1 MLRIV
6 ESWDRWLVAV
16 WEGRGG
22 TRKKKKEKHR
32 KRVSAEGVYIMVF
45 TDGIPDGYISSV
57 IPSVILSVTVPCH
70 CTTISV

>member
-1 MLRIV
+1 L
-6 ESWDRWLVAV
+6 AAF

-22 TRKKKKEKHR
+22 MGKKQKETQR

-45 TDGIPDGYISSV
+45 TDGITDGYILSV
-57 IPSVILSVTVPCH
+57 IPSVIPSVTVPCH